1 MSIVETNVA
10 IAANGRNTHACLEC
24 QLACVEFLEKL
35 VRGRE
40 RVTIDSAGLMLGE
53 YARYLYHSGQPSVG
67 DEFFKYLHDNQY
79 VEKKVQMVDISSNN
93 DAKTGFDELPPN
105 SMDPSDRK
113 FLAVAI
119 VSGDVIYNALDSDW
133 DEHHEEIEAM
143 GVSVEQ
149 LCPQHAMRPIRG
161 QC

>member
-1 MSIVETNVA
+1 MNIIETNVA

-24 QLACVEFLEKL
+24 QLACVEFLENL

-40 RVTIDSAGLMLGE
+40 RVTIDSTGLILSE
-53 YARYLYHSGQPSVG
+53 YARHLNHSGQPSVG
-67 DEFFKYLHDNQY
+67 DEFFKYLHDNLY
-79 VEKKVQMVDISSNN
+79 LERKVQMVNITENN
-93 DAKTGFDELPPN
+93 DNGTGFDELPPN

-119 VSGDVIYNALDSDW
+119 VSGAHIYNALDSDW
-133 DEHHEEIEAM
+133 AEHHEEIEAM
-143 GVSVEQ
+143 GISVEQ

-161 QC
+161 